1 MADTMVQLRRDLAG
15 TCTPPIF
22 ASTFPRLSARERPAT
37 DGLRSLYPVDARS
50 RGGMD
55 LNLPGGLPGAALPGP
70 LLSPGV
76 PLAEMSKDELDELY
90 GDMGWLLQHVGRLV
104 APVPR
109 KRRLVLAF
117 QQLPGRLGHPQAS
130 GASISRGPH
139 PGGTTCAT
147 TTVVDLGRLGERG
160 GEPVAHE
167 QVPPGLW
174 IPPSATTLPGP
185 SGACSAAAAPL
196 CTKGAVLDLRDG
208 HLPQVVWTEPRR
220 DGHWWGP
227 ITTHRVQVVVLM
239 IVGVA
244 ALFALQDRVWA
255 DTSTPATWYGHAWSW
270 ASLVWLSAVIPSM
283 IGLLGM
289 LWYRH
294 PHDLD
299 EVAPINNLVVWRI
312 VSRGTNIE
320 ALQSTIRRCHS
331 EMARTPLFPYL
342 VEVVTDHP
350 NTLEVDEGTLHLT
363 VSPDYSTPNG
373 SLFKAR
379 ALHYALECST
389 VPEDAWLVHLDE
401 ETQPTSSGIKGIARM
416 IADEEA
422 TGEFR
427 IGQGAILYHRQWRKH
442 PFLTLA
448 DMVRTGDDFARFH
461 FQHRVGITLFGLHG
475 SFIVCRNDIEKE
487 VGFDFGPQ
495 GSITEDAFWALKA
508 MEAGR
513 RARWCD
519 GYLEE
524 QSTQSLMD
532 FLKQR
537 RRWWQGLAKV
547 SLHAPVKLRYR
558 AFLGFNTL
566 TWMLAPVALLYT
578 YLHFIWGFDVRDW
591 IRWCANLAFAGFM
604 VLYLTG
610 LRANLAEHGIT
621 NPLQRAGWYAAQ
633 IVLMPVFA
641 AMEAVGVAYAI
652 LRPAGGFHVVK
663 K

>member
-1 MADTMVQLRRDLAG
+1 MRRQTVLARKSPHLSLFATFSRLLDDEEVHTECRRSLIQLPPSSHCGVDLNVLG
-15 TCTPPIF
+15 G
-22 ASTFPRLSARERPAT
+22 RG
-37 DGLRSLYPVDARS
+37 DGRILDPFLRSRLPLNELHEGELD
-50 RGGMD
+50 D
-55 LNLPGGLPGAALPGP
+55 LHGEMEWMLRHVGGLA
-70 LLSPGV
+70 V
-76 PLAEMSKDELDELY
+76 
-90 GDMGWLLQHVGRLV
+90 
-104 APVPR
+104 PVPEQSG
-109 KRRLVLAF
+109 LVLAS
-117 QQLPGRLGHPQAS
+117 QQLLEGLGDEERPFNIGTPLYLGRN
-130 GASISRGPH
+130 SR
-139 PGGTTCAT
+139 AT
-147 TTVVDLGRLGERG
+147 TTVIDLGRLR
-160 GEPVAHE
+160 EPDR
-167 QVPPGLW
+167 QLLPDGRVPKPSDLW
-174 IPPSATTLPGP
+174 IPPTTIRLREPSPGRSSP
-185 SGACSAAAAPL
+185 AAAL
-196 CTKGAVLDLRDG
+196 CDENVLLDVRDG
-208 HLPQVVWTEPRR
+208 HPPRVAWAEPRR
-220 DGHWWGP
+220 DRQWWGP

-239 IVGVA
+239 VAGVA
-244 ALFALQDRVWA
+244 ALFALQDRLWA
-255 DTSTPATWYGHAWSW
+255 DTSTPTTWYGHAWSW
-270 ASLVWLSAVIPSM
+270 ASAVWLSAVIPSM

-299 EVAPINNLVVWRI
+299 DVDPINNLVVWRI

-320 ALQSTIRRCHS
+320 ALQSTIRRCHD

-350 NTLEVDEGTLHLT
+350 STLDVAEDTLHLI
-363 VSPDYSTPNG
+363 VPADYSTPNG
-373 SLFKAR
+373 SRFKAR
-379 ALHYALECST
+379 ALQYALDYSA
-389 VPEDAWLVHLDE
+389 VPDDAWLVHLDE

-416 IADEEA
+416 IGDEEA
-422 TGEFR
+422 TGDLR

-475 SFIVCRNDIEKE
+475 SFIVCRNDVEKE

-524 QSTQSLMD
+524 QSTHSFMD
-532 FLKQR
+532 FIKQR

-591 IRWCANLAFAGFM
+591 IRWCANLAFAGFI

-621 NPLQRAGWYAAQ
+621 NPLQKAGWYAAQ
-633 IVLMPVFA
+633 ILLMPVFA
-641 AMEAVGVAYAI
+641 AMESAGVAYAI
-652 LRPAGGFHVVK
+652 LRPAGDFHVVK